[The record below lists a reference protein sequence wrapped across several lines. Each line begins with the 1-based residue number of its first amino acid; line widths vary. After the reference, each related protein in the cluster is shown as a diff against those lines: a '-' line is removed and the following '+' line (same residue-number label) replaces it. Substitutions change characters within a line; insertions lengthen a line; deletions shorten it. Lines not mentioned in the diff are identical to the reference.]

1 MFPGFYHSEIF
12 FNSSMKRLFIIFL
25 LTGFFTNSFSQTEF
39 RKGYVILQNGDTL
52 HGYIN
57 STKKNVCHFKKSD
70 SDKKHH
76 VYNPGELVGF
86 GVANGRYY
94 ESKVMPERNET
105 EPDEMV
111 FMECVV
117 KGAASLYTFN
127 NRFFSL
133 VSDTSFYELSQKS
146 TPNSGGSFVQK
157 RYYGILN
164 YQMRDCPDVGRKLIK
179 LKLSMDDLV
188 DLFLDYNTCVSSPYI
203 YFLEK
208 KPKLITKLSIHGGFT
223 QSSINLKFSDKVLY
237 NSPINAS
244 SGMVGTSLNFTWP
257 RATERVSMNLGL
269 MYFFTNF
276 YISSMGETGTRVN
289 YIEGTININELK
301 VPLGLQYSFNTR
313 RLTPFVVAGITGNMS
328 IGCST
333 EFSHEVEYNG
343 VVTTDYFDLFQPDRF
358 YFNFWSGV
366 GLKYDLKKDMEGLLE
381 LRYDLPA
388 NIASQYHYFNAS
400 ISHISL
406 VLGLRFNLGTK

>member
-25 LTGFFTNSFSQTEF
+25 LTGLFTNSFSQTEF
-39 RKGYVILQNGDTL
+39 RKGYVILQNSDTL
-52 HGYIN
+52 HGFIN
-57 STKKNVCHFKKSD
+57 FTKKNVCHFKKSD
-70 SDKKHH
+70 SDKKHQA
-76 VYNPGELVGF
+76 YEPSELVGF
-86 GVANGRYY
+86 GVINGRHF
-94 ESKVMPERNET
+94 ESKVIPSQIGEAPGET
-105 EPDEMV
+105 V

-133 VSDTSFYELSQKS
+133 VADTSFYELSQKT

-164 YQMRDCPDVGRKLIK
+164 YQMRGCPDVGRKLIK
-179 LKLSMDDLV
+179 LKLSKDDLV
-188 DLFLDYNTCVSSPYI
+188 DLFSEYNICVSSPYI
-203 YFLEK
+203 YYLEQ
-208 KPKLITKLSIHGGFT
+208 KPKLITKLSFHGGFT
-223 QSSINLKFSDKVLY
+223 QSSINLNFSDKPLY

-244 SGMVGTSLNFTWP
+244 SGMVGSSLNFTWP

-276 YISSMGETGTRVN
+276 YITSIGETGTRVN

-313 RLTPFVVAGITGNMS
+313 RLTPFVVAGIAGNMS

-333 EFSHEVEYNG
+333 EFSHEVVYNG

-358 YFNFWSGV
+358 YFNFWSGLGV
-366 GLKYDLKKDMEGLLE
+366 KYDIKQNMEGLFE

-388 NIASQYHYFNAS
+388 NIASQNNYFKAS
-400 ISHISL
+400 LSHISL